1 MPSMDAPGCPALGTP
16 ARPALAKLSN
26 PSGSRVAPD
35 SMYAGHAMQF
45 ETLKEKPQNRD
56 KREAKR

>member
-16 ARPALAKLSN
+16 ARPALAEPSN
-26 PSGSRVAPD
+26 PSGSRVGPD
-35 SMYAGHAMQF
+35 SMYAGHAMGF
-45 ETLKEKPQNRD
+45 ETRKEKPQNRD